1 MAQEATLKAAED
13 VLKSQNTKAKITSLA
28 SKVISQTTQR
38 ITGKKEPAPAKTEQQ
53 QEPSYSQPQ

>member
-13 VLKSQNTKAKITSLA
+13 ALKSQNTKAKITSLA

-38 ITGKKEPAPAKTEQQ
+38 ITGTKKDPVPA
-53 QEPSYSQPQ
+53 